1 MEEQRIF
8 VDVAAYRLHC
18 LSRVETVKDG
28 IRELVPVH
36 HLLSVFFRVN
46 GKRHNLA
53 IYFLEP
59 LDVILKVSQL
69 LIAVVSPL
77 SSVKQ
82 HNTPTPGEVRG
93 DRHLTTSDHR
103 GDDRCKSLV
112 VFESHLLPPVL

>member
-28 IRELVPVH
+28 IGELVPVYH
-36 HLLSVFFRVN
+36 FLSVFIRVN

-93 DRHLTTSDHR
+93 DRHPTTPDDWR
-103 GDDRCKSLV
+103 DDRCK
-112 VFESHLLPPVL
+112 